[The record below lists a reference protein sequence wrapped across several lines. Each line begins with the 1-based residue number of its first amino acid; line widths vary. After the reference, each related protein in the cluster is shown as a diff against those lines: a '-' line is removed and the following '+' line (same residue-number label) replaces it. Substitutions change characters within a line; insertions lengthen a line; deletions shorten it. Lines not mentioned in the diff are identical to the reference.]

1 MPTIFTCG
9 NPGKRTA
16 FTYEGD
22 VDAGVVLKFASG
34 NKRVSPELLRAAV
47 NEFRGKEIRGGF
59 SMDNPPPDGFG
70 AWVQSR
76 SKTLNM
82 TALTPRHGSFIA
94 AILREAGLLR
104 CSLNGNAVILKFG
117 G

>member
-9 NPGKRTA
+9 SPGKRTE

-22 VDAGVVLKFASG
+22 VHTGVVLKFASG
-34 NKRVSPELLRAAV
+34 DKPVSAELLRAAV
-47 NEFRGKEIRGGF
+47 NEFRGKEIMGGF
-59 SMDNPPPDGFG
+59 SMDNPPADGFG
-70 AWVQSR
+70 AWVQDR
-76 SKTLNM
+76 SKTLNK

-94 AILREAGLLR
+94 AILREVGVLR

-117 G
+117 A

>member
-9 NPGKRTA
+9 SPGKRTE
-16 FTYEGD
+16 FTYDGNIHT
-22 VDAGVVLKFASG
+22 GVVLKFASG
-34 NKRVSPELLRAAV
+34 DKPVSAELLRAAV

-70 AWVQSR
+70 AWVQNR
-76 SKTLNM
+76 SKTLNK
-82 TALTPRHGSFIA
+82 TSLTPRHGSFIA
-94 AILREAGLLR
+94 AILQEVGLLR

-117 G
+117 A